1 MHCYHINLIYSII
14 DSFIM
19 SIDQT
24 SVTAIMAKNVELASD
39 DQNIQNICQKMYEK
53 KNRKYN
59 NCRRGIIQ

>member
-1 MHCYHINLIYSII
+1 MHCCQINLIYSII

-53 KNRKYN
+53 K
-59 NCRRGIIQ
+59 